1 MATNKINW
9 YVYEILEKVGSAKKK
24 AEKITI
30 LRQNESAALRTVLQG
45 CYHPKINLDLPEGN
59 PPYEPCDEHNAPS
72 NLLRKWKDFGYFTGS
87 HTQRIGRAK
96 MERMFI
102 QLLEAIHPQDAKIVL
117 QMKDKKPFKGI
128 SPAVVK
134 EAFPNIL
141 P

>member
-59 PPYEPCDEHNAPS
+59 PPD
-72 NLLRKWKDFGYFTGS
+72 L
-87 HTQRIGRAK
+87 
-96 MERMFI
+96 
-102 QLLEAIHPQDAKIVL
+102 QDVYR
-117 QMKDKKPFKGI
+117 
-128 SPAVVK
+128 
-134 EAFPNIL
+134 
-141 P
+141 